1 MSNVIQFP
9 IDRKVETIAGEIHNL
24 QEEIT
29 ERFEKLTQLFVT
41 SRELEQECGQ
51 LQTRYDSLVMEYA
64 AAIGPEN
71 IPTGVLE
78 YCTQV
83 IAKCEG
89 DTDQITLA
97 LDPESVEPKPL
108 KNDQVEQLQQFMDTV
123 TKFIKGQMDELQ

>member
-71 IPTGVLE
+71 IPTGILE

>member
-1 MSNVIQFP
+1 MSYVIQFP

-71 IPTGVLE
+71 IPTGILE

-97 LDPESVEPKPL
+97 LDPDSVEPKPL